1 MTMNPVQLQKY
12 LSGVDYPA
20 RKNDLVRRARDL
32 GADREVVRTL
42 ESLPREEFNS
52 PNDVSE
58 AIGDIRQS

>member
-1 MTMNPVQLQKY
+1 MTPVQLQKY

>member
-42 ESLPREEFNS
+42 ESLPREQFNS